1 MNILQI
7 FIFLLIFSII
17 SKKSEQ
23 FTNSNCD
30 TKRQILSMVQSMFD
44 YKLLVEPQPNLFDD
58 EDKDYVKE
66 QLSNGKK
73 GQEIAT
79 NLVCPRDPQ

>member
-30 TKRQILSMVQSMFD
+30 TKRQILSMVKSSFD
-44 YKLLVEPQPNLFDD
+44 YKILVKPQEALFDN
-58 EDKDYVKE
+58 KDREYVKT
-66 QLSNGKK
+66 QLENGKK
-73 GQEIAT
+73 GAEIAS